1 MNVITKWHLEKLR
14 TIRPEA
20 LPVIGAVFACFFWFI
35 DSAVDTFIFEQYN
48 LYLESLFMPDSSAL
62 WTRCQVMFLLMLFS
76 LVAMVLLRRQS
87 HITKKL
93 SNYKSQ
99 LESIVEDR
107 TNDLRRKNSQLENE
121 IIERQK
127 IESELEHL
135 ATIDPL
141 TSIYNRRK
149 FNEVLAYELR
159 RDERYPS
166 GLSFILCD
174 LDNFKA
180 INDDFGHN
188 TGDEVLRLFA
198 KLVNNCIRGT
208 DTFARWGGEEF
219 VLLLPEAGFE
229 TAIQIAEKIRQEV
242 ETTKFSK
249 VDKVT
254 VSFGVT
260 QYLEGDSEESLFKRA
275 DRALYKAKEN
285 GRNRIE
291 ISPPLYVLLKA
302 LSGM

>member
-1 MNVITKWHLEKLR
+1 MNVITKWHIEKLK
-14 TIRPEA
+14 TIKPET

-35 DSAVDTFIFEQYN
+35 DSAIDTFIFEQYH
-48 LYLESLFMPDSSAL
+48 LYMESLFTPDSSAL
-62 WTRCQVMFLLMLFS
+62 WTRFQVIFLLMLFS
-76 LVAMVLLRRQS
+76 LVSMMLLRRQS
-87 HITKKL
+87 QITRKL

-107 TNDLRRKNSQLENE
+107 TNDLQRKNSQLENE
-121 IIERQK
+121 IIERRK
-127 IESELEHL
+127 IEAELEHL

-159 RDERYPS
+159 RDERYPA
-166 GLSFILCD
+166 GLSFIVCD
-174 LDNFKA
+174 MDNFKA
-180 INDDFGHN
+180 INDDYGHN
-188 TGDEVLRLFA
+188 TGDEVLKLFA
-198 KLVNNCIRGT
+198 ELVSNCIRTT

-242 ETTKFSK
+242 ETTRFSK
-249 VDKVT
+249 VDQVT

-260 QYLEGDSEESLFKRA
+260 QFLEGDTEDTLFKRA
-275 DRALYKAKEN
+275 DKALYKAKQN